1 MSTLGER
8 IKYIRGDILKLNQ
21 SAFAD
26 MLGFSRGATI
36 SDYEKNKRSPDISTL
51 CKIADIG
58 IISIDWLLTGNGPA
72 THQGADGET
81 ICSKTSKEQTN
92 IHRYKGDYISL
103 DVYDKSAGE
112 SLKDFPAGDP
122 VDTIYIPQRDSCPG
136 MIAIRI
142 EGDSMSPTIVDNA
155 TVCIDTDDCEPV
167 SGKLFAV
174 WLDHEKVTVKRLYV
188 YPDHIELRPDNKN
201 FPTTTIPALASP
213 TQPASLTQN
222 DTFIIGKVKV
232 LYQKY

>member
-51 CKIADIG
+51 CKIADLG
-58 IISIDWLLTGNGPA
+58 IISIDWLLTGSGPA
-72 THQGADGET
+72 THKNNTACTRTTG
-81 ICSKTSKEQTN
+81 EQTQ
-92 IHRYKGDYISL
+92 IHRYTGDHISL
-103 DVYDKSAGE
+103 DVYDKSSGQALE
-112 SLKDFPAGDP
+112 DFPTGDP
-122 VDTIYIPQRDSCPG
+122 VDTIYIPQKDSCPG
-136 MIAIRI
+136 MIGIRI
-142 EGDSMSPTIVDNA
+142 EGDSMAPTIIDNA

-174 WLDHEKVTVKRLYV
+174 WLDYEKITVKRLYV
-188 YPDHIELRPDNKN
+188 YPNHIELRPDNER
-201 FPTTTIPALASP
+201 FPTTTIPAP
-213 TQPASLTQN
+213 TAK
-222 DTFIIGKVKV
+222 DKFILGRVKL
-232 LYQKY
+232 LYQRY

>member
-51 CKIADIG
+51 CKIADVG

-72 THQGADGET
+72 THQGADRET
-81 ICSKTSKEQTN
+81 ICSKASKEQ
-92 IHRYKGDYISL
+92 HRYRSDYISL

-122 VDTIYIPQRDSCPG
+122 VDTIYIPQRDSSPG

-142 EGDSMSPTIVDNA
+142 EGDSMSPTIIDNA

-174 WLDHEKVTVKRLYV
+174 WLDHEKITVKRLYV

-201 FPTTTIPALASP
+201 FPTTTIPAPASP
-213 TQPASLTQN
+213 TQSG
-222 DTFIIGKVKV
+222 TFIIGKVKV